1 MYIRKAHRRLFH
13 AIGKVLRNTFLNIY
27 SIAIIGVLATVC
39 ICAYTSRS
47 RYASH
52 ATSVISELRDSLAL
66 AQSELDSLRC
76 VNNLETNVIKK
87 IGEYTMRPHGDETS
101 ITVDSVASLLM
112 SVDAWYP
119 DIKMAQYQCE
129 SGFGKSVVAK
139 SANNLNGMKKTGSR
153 QTTQLKNDTYH
164 GYGKY
169 TRWELS
175 ILDHVLWD
183 YAVFGYRKPTREE
196 YIERL
201 NRIYSSTENYGYTV
215 DRTSAQ
221 YKDLFKK

>member
-1 MYIRKAHRRLFH
+1 M
-13 AIGKVLRNTFLNIY
+13 
-27 SIAIIGVLATVC
+27 C
-39 ICAYTSRS
+39 
-47 RYASH
+47 
-52 ATSVISELRDSLAL
+52 
-66 AQSELDSLRC
+66 
-76 VNNLETNVIKK
+76 
-87 IGEYTMRPHGDETS
+87 PHGDEVD
-101 ITVDSVASLLM
+101 ITEDSVASLLI
-112 SVDAWYP
+112 SVGAWYP

-183 YAVFGYRKPTREE
+183 YAVFGYRKPTRKE
-196 YIERL
+196 YIEQL
-201 NRIYSSTENYGYTV
+201 DRIYGGYGDYGQV
-215 DRTSAQ
+215 MDRESLKYRKFFKQ
-221 YKDLFKK
+221 YKS